1 MEHHAKPNEL
11 SPFERL
17 KRFARAIVAVPKSE
31 IAEKETEY
39 QIRRAERVKRLK
51 RNVLRAPKAARS

>member
-1 MEHHAKPNEL
+1 MEHHPKPDEL

-31 IAEKETEY
+31 ITEQETEY
-39 QIRRAERVKRLK
+39 QRKRGQEK
-51 RNVLRAPKAARS
+51 ALRTKKSLGR

>member
-1 MEHHAKPNEL
+1 MEHHDKPDEL

-31 IAEKETEY
+31 IAEQEAEY
-39 QIRRAERVKRLK
+39 QRQRAKQKE
-51 RNVLRAPKAARS
+51 LRAPKGAR